1 MVKLLVVEDDIAL
14 CEGVALALKAENMQI
29 LTAHNIN
36 TAKNILN
43 ENAIELVVLDI
54 NLPDGNGIAFLKYIK
69 QSTNSKVIMLT
80 ANDLESDIVLGLE
93 SGANDYITK
102 PFSLAVL
109 RARVNTQLRQNIPNN
124 IFKQGNLIFDFDNL
138 TFSVNG
144 KNIEFSKTEQKLLKV
159 LTDNKGITIKRENL
173 ADKIWVDGTD
183 YVDENA
189 LSVAVKR
196 LRDKLGKENPIKTI
210 YGIGY
215 TWENV

>member
-1 MVKLLVVEDDIAL
+1 MIKLLIIEDDHSL
-14 CEGVALALKAENMQI
+14 CEGIALALKTENLQI
-29 LTAHNIN
+29 LTTHAIS
-36 TAKNILN
+36 TAKTILIKN
-43 ENAIELVVLDI
+43 NIELIILDI
-54 NLPDGNGIAFLKYIK
+54 NLPDGNGIEFLKYIK
-69 QSTNSKVIMLT
+69 QNTNAKVIMLT

-93 SGANDYITK
+93 SGADDYITK

-109 RARVNTQLRQNIPNN
+109 RARLNTQLRKNDTSN
-124 IFKQGNLIFDFDNL
+124 IFKQNNYLFDFNASL
-138 TFSVNG
+138 FCVNG
-144 KNIEFSKTEQKLLKV
+144 NNIELSKTEQKLLKI

-173 ADKIWVDGTD
+173 AEKIWIDGTD

-215 TWENV
+215 AWKNV